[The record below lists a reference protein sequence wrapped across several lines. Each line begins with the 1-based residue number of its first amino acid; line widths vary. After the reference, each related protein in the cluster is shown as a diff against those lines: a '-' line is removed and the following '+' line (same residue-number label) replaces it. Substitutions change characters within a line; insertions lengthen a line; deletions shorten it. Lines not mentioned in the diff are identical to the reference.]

1 MALLITTSSVS
12 VYGNDN
18 DEEDEDVLK
27 ELEKDEKEL
36 EGDLVVAHDHGVS
49 DDERSQKSTTS
60 IGFVHAFLA
69 SLSMIIVSEIGD
81 KTFFIAAILA
91 MKHSRW
97 LVFGGAISAL
107 GFMTFLSVCLGYA
120 TVIIPRALTFYVCT
134 GLLAIF
140 GVKMLYEGYN
150 MSSNEG
156 QEEFEEVSAELKTKE
171 ALQDTTA
178 SDLEKGQ
185 LIATPPL
192 HRRYWCLMC
201 LAPIFF
207 QSFTLTFLAEWGDRS
222 QLATIILAARE
233 DPLGVVLGGTFGH
246 ALCTAMAVLGGKII
260 AQRISVK
267 TVTLIGGVVF
277 LIFALSA
284 FFQVSEDMM

>member
-1 MALLITTSSVS
+1 MFVLITTRSVS
-12 VYGNDN
+12 IGGNDLN
-18 DEEDEDVLK
+18 DDHKEGEAPLQEVLEDNDK
-27 ELEKDEKEL
+27 ESDEKD
-36 EGDLVVAHDHGVS
+36 S
-49 DDERSQKSTTS
+49 MDDKKPPKTS

-97 LVFGGAISAL
+97 MVFGGAISAL
-107 GFMTFLSVCLGYA
+107 GFMTFLSVVLGYA
-120 TVIIPRALTFYVCT
+120 TIIIPRVITFYVCT
-134 GLLAIF
+134 ALLAIF

-150 MSSNEG
+150 MSSSEG

-171 ALQDTTA
+171 ALQDA
-178 SDLEKGQ
+178 SSGGDPEKGQ
-185 LIATPPL
+185 LTVTPPL
-192 HRRYWCLMC
+192 HRRYWCLVC

-222 QLATIILAARE
+222 QLATIILGARE
-233 DPLGVVLGGTFGH
+233 NPLGVVLGGTFGH
-246 ALCTAMAVLGGKII
+246 ALCTALAVLGGKII

-277 LIFALSA
+277 IIFALSA
-284 FFQVSEDMM
+284 FFHISDGMM